1 MSNTKNDNTLPY
13 FLPDGDKTATNC
25 DALNRNMLAVSIAG
39 LLYEGKTKAQIS
51 DLVDFLHL
59 LIALSKSY

>member
-1 MSNTKNDNTLPY
+1 MRNIKNEDTLPY
-13 FLPDGDKTATNC
+13 FPPDGDKNATDC
-25 DALNRNMLAVSIAG
+25 GALNRNMLAVTIAN

-51 DLVDFLHL
+51 DVVNFLHL